1 MNSEPAGAKPVLSY
15 TIPEAVK
22 ATGIGKTSL
31 YAEIKAGKLVARK
44 RGSQT
49 LILAEDLR
57 SYLAAL
63 PVGGEVTQ

>member
-1 MNSEPAGAKPVLSY
+1 MNNELEAGKLAY
-15 TIPEAVK
+15 TIAEAIK

-31 YAEIKAGKLVARK
+31 FAEMKAGRLVARK

-57 SYLAAL
+57 AYLAAL
-63 PVGGEVTQ
+63 PIAEAA